1 MLSAAHQWC
10 MSSYM
15 QKVGLEILSTHVHV
29 LPALYMLFVQ
39 LGRVSSSAQS
49 RGVEVK
55 FQGFTITSPV
65 SNNMQ
70 QTDVVFG
77 AGALGSDLKACVIL
91 WHGCGSHR
99 CFSQEPSLIVLISAP
114 HFLKNEPAFALAFL
128 FLLGFGCF
136 LATPR
141 PFHKLQEVYCVST
154 ASPARLHN
162 QR

>member
-1 MLSAAHQWC
+1 

-29 LPALYMLFVQ
+29 LPAIYMLFVQ

-49 RGVEVK
+49 RGVEAK
-55 FQGFTITSPV
+55 FQGFTRTSPV
-65 SNNMQ
+65 SNNVQ
-70 QTDVVFG
+70 QTDVAFG

-99 CFSQEPSLIVLISAP
+99 CFSREPSLIVLISAP
-114 HFLKNEPAFALAFL
+114 HFRKKTSPRSLSL
-128 FLLGFGCF
+128 FSFCWVFGCF

-154 ASPARLHN
+154 ARPVRLHN